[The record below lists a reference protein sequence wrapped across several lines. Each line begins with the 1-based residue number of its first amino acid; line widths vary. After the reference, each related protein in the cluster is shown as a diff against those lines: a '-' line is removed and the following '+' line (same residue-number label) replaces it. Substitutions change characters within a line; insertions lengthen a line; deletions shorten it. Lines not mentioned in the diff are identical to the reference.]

1 MGILRQAIQSPEN
14 ALARCRERI
23 AALDGEIRAWV
34 ALAPVAEPHGGGP
47 LHGVPFGAKDIYETR
62 GLPTEYG
69 SAIYA
74 GRKGDRDAALIEL
87 LRARGAVLLGKTH
100 TTAFAYYDPAPTRN
114 PRNLAHTPG
123 GSSSGS
129 AAAVAAGMVPFA
141 LGSQTQ
147 GSVLRPASFCGV
159 CGFKPT
165 FGLLPT
171 SGILPFA
178 PSLDTAGL
186 FTEDAAD
193 MRLLWDRMGY
203 ESVDAG
209 RFVPGIIWPLP
220 DVDPPMRAAVEAAAA
235 RLGAKRAE
243 LPPPFGQL
251 LGSVK
256 IVNAY
261 EGARTHAERW
271 RKYGD
276 RIGVKLAALVQ
287 EGLEIPEVRYRA
299 ALESI
304 TANKQKIGPLFETFP
319 VLFAP
324 AAPGPA
330 PLGLASTG
338 DPRLNAPWTAL
349 GVPAIAIPLPV
360 PSGALPLG
368 LQLIAA
374 PGDDRR
380 LLARAEVV
388 EATLRSSRLPGF

>member
-1 MGILRQAIQSPEN
+1 MASLRQAIQSPES
-14 ALARCRERI
+14 AVARCRRRI
-23 AALDGEIRAWV
+23 AARDGEVHAWV
-34 ALAPVAEPHGGGP
+34 ALAPDAPAQSGP
-47 LHGVPFGAKDIYETR
+47 LHGVPFAAKDIYETR
-62 GLPTEYG
+62 GLATEYG

-87 LRARGAVLLGKTH
+87 LRSRGAVLLGKTH

-129 AAAVAAGMVPFA
+129 AAAVADGMVPFA

-165 FGLLPT
+165 YGLLPT
-171 SGILPFA
+171 AGVLPFA
-178 PSLDTAGL
+178 PSFDTAGL

-203 ESVDAG
+203 EQVEAG
-209 RFVPGIIWPLP
+209 AFTPGLISPFP
-220 DVDPPMRAAVEAAAA
+220 EVDPPMRAAVEAAA
-235 RLGAKRAE
+235 RKLGAKPAA
-243 LPPPFGQL
+243 LPPIFSGM

-256 IVNAY
+256 VVNSY
-261 EGARTHAERW
+261 EGARTHAGRW

-287 EGLEIPEVRYRA
+287 EGLDITEIRYRE
-299 ALESI
+299 ALENI
-304 TANKQKIGPLFETFP
+304 TANKQKISAVFETFE
-319 VLFAP
+319 VLVAP

-338 DPRLNAPWTAL
+338 DPRLNSPWTAL
-349 GVPAIAIPLPV
+349 GVPAITIPLHV
-360 PSGALPLG
+360 PAGALPLG
-368 LQLIAA
+368 LQLIAP

-380 LLARAEVV
+380 LLARAEAV
-388 EATLRSSRLPGF
+388 ESALRS

>member
-1 MGILRQAIQSPEN
+1 MGILRQAIQSPE
-14 ALARCRERI
+14 ALVERCRERI
-23 AALDGEIRAWV
+23 AALEGGIHAWS
-34 ALAPVAEPHGGGP
+34 ALVPAAAAGPGP
-47 LHGVPFGAKDIYETR
+47 LRGVPYGAKDIYETA

-69 SAIYA
+69 SAIYK
-74 GRKGDRDAALIEL
+74 GRKGDRDAALVEL
-87 LRARGAVLLGKTH
+87 LRGRGAVLIGKTH
-100 TTAFAYYDPAPTRN
+100 TTAFAYYDAGPTRN

-129 AAAVAAGMVPFA
+129 AAAVAAGMAPFA

-171 SGILPFA
+171 AGVLPFA
-178 PSLDTAGL
+178 PTLDTAGL

-203 ESVDAG
+203 EMVEAG
-209 RFVPGIIWPLP
+209 RFTFGMIHPFPE
-220 DVDPPMRAAVEAAAA
+220 VDPAMRAAVQAAASK
-235 RLGAKRAE
+235 LGARPAE
-243 LPPPFGQL
+243 LPPSFAGL
-251 LGSVK
+251 LGSVR
-256 IVNAY
+256 IVNTY

-276 RIGVKLAALVQ
+276 RVGVKLAALVQ
-287 EGLEIPEVRYRA
+287 EGLETSEARYRA

-304 TANKQKIGPLFETFP
+304 TANKQKISAVFETFE
-319 VLFAP
+319 VLLAP

-330 PLGLASTG
+330 PLGLAWTG
-338 DPRLNAPWTAL
+338 DPRLNSPWTAL
-349 GVPAIAIPLPV
+349 GTPAITIPLPV
-360 PSGALPLG
+360 APGALPLG
-368 LQLIAA
+368 LQLVAA

-380 LLARAEVV
+380 LLARAEAA
-388 EATLRSSRLPGF
+388 EAALAGK